1 MDTSTLT
8 PSLYSCSLSRRFIFS
23 DASKDD
29 QTSPSHRSS
38 PKATFL
44 AVFQSLLHLRAL
56 FTAISN
62 TNMIIEPGRNGIISV
77 STRRLL
83 THAVSLTGQSCF
95 RRFYN
100 SVIMSVLGT
109 GPAKSSPS
117 CYCKGRKDF
126 QAISLSV
133 RRLAE
138 SESTLRCLF
147 GAILS
152 SVRRLA
158 DEFYLV
164 LVERPFRQYR

>member
-23 DASKDD
+23 DASNLYIRSATASIQCPKDD

-38 PKATFL
+38 PKPTFL
-44 AVFQSLLHLRAL
+44 AVFQWLLHLRAL

-62 TNMIIEPGRNGIISV
+62 TNIFIEPGRNGNTRV

-117 CYCKGRKDF
+117 CYCKGRKAF
-126 QAISLSV
+126 LGISWSV
-133 RRLAE
+133 RAWLSLKAPCDASLE
-138 SESTLRCLF
+138 QYCQSSAF
-147 GAILS
+147 G
-152 SVRRLA
+152 
-158 DEFYLV
+158 
-164 LVERPFRQYR
+164 